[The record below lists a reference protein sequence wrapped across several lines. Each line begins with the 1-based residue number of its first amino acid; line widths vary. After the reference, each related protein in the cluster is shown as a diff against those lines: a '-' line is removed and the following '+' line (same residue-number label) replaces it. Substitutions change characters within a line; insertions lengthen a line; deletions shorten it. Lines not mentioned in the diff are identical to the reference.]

1 MSSDGKTRIVANNN
15 NNSLD
20 PGVQLNDTYEIDA
33 RIASGGMG
41 EVYRGHN
48 IQTGEPVAIKTILP
62 ELADNEAIFALF
74 KKEAT
79 VLGRLHHATIVRYY
93 SFSRD
98 PRLGRPYLAMEFV
111 DGQSLADRIAL
122 GPLSVAEVRTLF
134 TRVADGLALA
144 HQAGVVHRD
153 LSPDNIILQNGD
165 VKQPKIIDFGIARSA
180 AAGGGTL
187 IGGNFAGKYN
197 FVSPEQL
204 GIRNEEITGR
214 SDIYSLGLVMA
225 AALRGEVLDMS
236 GSHVEVVDKRRSV
249 PDLTGVDESLRP
261 LIEAML
267 HPDPDSRPQSAAD
280 VAQWLSAGSAG
291 MTAHSAGIFASPTMP
306 PLPGPETPRQDTSVQ
321 PAFQPAPRLTGA
333 SPPGAQFAV
342 SQPPAAPAAAASVA
356 PQQSPFGASLPGG
369 ESPFRQ
375 SESPFG
381 NALPES
387 NPLPRLAGEPGM
399 GLAGQ
404 TSPASR
410 SGSVRYAA
418 IGGAL
423 VLLLGT
429 GAGTAYLLGY
439 MGPAAETE
447 IARQDPVPASPA
459 EEKPA
464 DNQPPA
470 TVPPPDTAS
479 ENMPKEIPASQP
491 PEAVPPEDNRPP
503 EDSAPP
509 KTVEEAKA
517 PVEQQPEIRET
528 APATTE
534 EPPTTDAGLPPS
546 GTTGPDIE
554 PTTQPTV
561 EETKEATNRMSE
573 TVDVGV
579 SWMRDYDGGK
589 CFFAAVTTVSDDAID
604 IKGFGLSAE
613 PFEKLYA
620 TLKKSS
626 PIEPEINGHLI
637 TDAQCAVAD
646 FLKSI
651 QPSAKNNPSLTLT
664 ADNLQLGESLVA
676 TVQRPARGILDLILV
691 DGDGFA
697 YNMDSYAERT
707 TNGDTDIF
715 EMTFNDRRIRQES
728 PEMLIAITSD
738 HGLRVPEGRTPARA
752 ADLFP
757 KLAREI
763 RGMDGKVGLDFGYF
777 RLNR

>member
-1 MSSDGKTRIVANNN
+1 MSSDGKTRIIV

-48 IQTGEPVAIKTILP
+48 IQTGEPVAIKAILP
-62 ELADNEAIFALF
+62 ELADNEAIYALF

-79 VLGRLHHATIVRYY
+79 ILGRLHHETIVRYY

-98 PRLGRPYLAMEFV
+98 PRIGRPYLAMEFV
-111 DGQSLADRIAL
+111 DGQSLADRISL
-122 GPLSVAEVRTLF
+122 GPLSAAEARTLF
-134 TRVADGLALA
+134 VRVADGLALA
-144 HQAGVVHRD
+144 HNAGVVHRD

-165 VKQPKIIDFGIARSA
+165 VRQPKIIDFGIARSA

-204 GIRNEEITGR
+204 GIKNGEVTGR

-225 AALRGEVLDMS
+225 AALRGEVLDMG

-261 LIEAML
+261 LVEAML
-267 HPDPDSRPQSAAD
+267 QPDPESRPQSASD
-280 VAQWLSAGSAG
+280 VAEWLRAGSAG
-291 MTAHSAGIFASPTMP
+291 ATVRGADVFASPTMP
-306 PLPGPETPRQDTSVQ
+306 PLPAAATSQQGTWVQ
-321 PAFQPAPRLTGA
+321 PSPEA
-333 SPPGAQFAV
+333 SQPPGG
-342 SQPPAAPAAAASVA
+342 SQPPASAAQFPASLPPAAAPSQPFAGSTGWPDQASA
-356 PQQSPFGASLPGG
+356 FPASQPSQSPFGGPGPNAG
-369 ESPFRQ
+369 SPFRQ

-381 NALPES
+381 DAP
-387 NPLPRLAGEPGM
+387 PPQLAGEPGM
-399 GLAGQ
+399 GGTGQAPPTRAG
-404 TSPASR
+404 SA
-410 SGSVRYAA
+410 RYAML
-418 IGGAL
+418 GGAL
-423 VLLLGT
+423 ALLLAG
-429 GAGTAYLLGY
+429 GAGAAYMLGY
-439 MGPAAETE
+439 IGPADQTE
-447 IARQDPVPASPA
+447 IARQDPVAPPPVM
-459 EEKPA
+459 EKPA
-464 DNQPPA
+464 ENPPPA
-470 TVPPPDTAS
+470 TLPPGTTFEDILKETAPAELQETGRPPDA
-479 ENMPKEIPASQP
+479 QP
-491 PEAVPPEDNRPP
+491 PVETAPPE
-503 EDSAPP
+503 
-509 KTVEEAKA
+509 TVQEAKA
-517 PVEQQPEIRET
+517 PTDERPEALEP
-528 APATTE
+528 APPITD
-534 EPPTTDAGLPPS
+534 EPSVDAGPP
-546 GTTGPDIE
+546 PE
-554 PTTQPTV
+554 TTQPSV
-561 EETKEATNRMSE
+561 EETQEAANRMSD
-573 TVDVGV
+573 TVDFGV
-579 SWMRDYDGGK
+579 SEMRDYDGGS

-646 FLKSI
+646 FLKSV
-651 QPSAKNNPSLTLT
+651 QPSARNNPSLTLT

-676 TVQRPARGILDLILV
+676 TVQKPASGVLDLILV

-707 TNGDTDIF
+707 TSGDTDIF

-738 HGLRVPEGRTPARA
+738 TGLHVPEGRTPARA

-763 RGMDGKVGLDFGYF
+763 KGMNGEVGLDFGYF